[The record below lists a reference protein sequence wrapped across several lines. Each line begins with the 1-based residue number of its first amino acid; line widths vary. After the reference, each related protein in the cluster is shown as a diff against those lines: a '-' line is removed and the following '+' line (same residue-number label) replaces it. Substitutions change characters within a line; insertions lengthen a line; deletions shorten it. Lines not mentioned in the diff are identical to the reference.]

1 MKTNLGKCHL
11 LLNTNQNKLVNG
23 NSNAIHNS
31 SSDELL
37 GITTGT
43 YLNFDID
50 VNNLCKK
57 TFQKLNALTRIVSLV
72 NVEKRRTVNES
83 LHHFAF

>member
-1 MKTNLGKCHL
+1 MSFVVKY
-11 LLNTNQNKLVNG
+11 KL
-23 NSNAIHNS
+23 
-31 SSDELL
+31 ELL

-50 VNNLCKK
+50 INNLCKK

-83 LHHFAF
+83 LYHFAFKILSSSMDALCSGS